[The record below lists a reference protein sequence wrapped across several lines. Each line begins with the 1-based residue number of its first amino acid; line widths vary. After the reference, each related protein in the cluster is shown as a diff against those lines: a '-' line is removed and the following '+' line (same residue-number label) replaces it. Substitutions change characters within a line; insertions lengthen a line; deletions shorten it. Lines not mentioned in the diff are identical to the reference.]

1 MVRNVVVLE
10 TPAFARPF
18 GSVMAR
24 IQHNSLLNHLVVD
37 LGCSLLQFVGE
48 VSPWTPIHATA
59 ARDTLARLLKQ
70 QQAHKEQLV
79 ELLTERR
86 WPVEFGVYPAD
97 FTDLHFL
104 SLKAML
110 PRIAENQNAIVAEL
124 DEAVHTC
131 IDDGEALAILNT
143 ILTEERSITAELQA
157 LVIA

>member
-1 MVRNVVVLE
+1 M
-10 TPAFARPF
+10 P
-18 GSVMAR
+18 S
-24 IQHNSLLNHLVVD
+24 IQHNAQLNHLVVD

-48 VSPWTPIHATA
+48 VSPWSPANAGA
-59 ARDTLARLLKQ
+59 ARDSVACLVKQ
-70 QQAHKEQLV
+70 QRRHTDQLV

-86 WPVEFGVYPAD
+86 YPVEFGVYPAD

-110 PRIAENQNAIVAEL
+110 PRIIENQNALIAEL

-131 IDDGEALAILNT
+131 IDDAEAIEVLTTVLAG
-143 ILTEERSITAELQA
+143 ERSITAELKN